1 MYKKDCDI
9 NRQYL
14 IVDNIETTGIDK
26 PCLHYILML
35 TLVEVC

>member
-26 PCLHYILML
+26 PCIHCKLTL